1 MKWDRNHNRQIG
13 IDHTSKVI
21 NDLASLS
28 RTTNRNDIFSAILQI
43 SRNIQYYDA
52 HSRTDGSLNRFFSSS
67 LPLVLGHIIGESISD
82 NIKDLRDLALQMKKQ
97 WLKGNIPL
105 RRHKADLTNSIL
117 WHLQSLEMLKNA
129 AFSEQLLIADIVPS
143 YNETAN
149 YFEGVVNRL
158 HAADLITQ
166 YRKIRSL
173 LYATMSLPFTGENF
187 TFDTWNDKY
196 LALVADIDAIE
207 INWKITQSECEILL
221 NQFIQQQ
228 KIDPLTSLSFV
239 LGDMLEQVSNKN
251 TDHLNNSVSNYFLN
265 EIARIAPLE
274 IVPESFYAK
283 YQWNPD
289 SEIKTIL
296 EGTSFKALTNPEQE
310 IYLSNTDNIPLNDQ
324 MIIQQKKVIFSDKIQ
339 NETSKNH
346 ISLDISYPSK
356 FKLERLLSEENH
368 TFSPFYFQVKSSLL
382 GIEGN
387 VVRWKIG
394 FSFSELSTIQHILN
408 ILDSQPDI
416 KRSFQDD
423 TFQSILKY
431 WLKDAVGIDYFG
443 FESPDVPID
452 FQKNR
457 TSLDVTYTENVG
469 FHCAWTMILD
479 TDDQRPFVDDKG
491 FVKIRFK
498 ILNDYQYI
506 YHFFSNNS
514 PTDCKI
520 EASVIDLHN
529 VEIYNDYGKLDTNT
543 PFNLFG
549 NKPEIGSKFYIGHPL
564 LFTNSLTNLKINW
577 QWFGLTDA
585 IKGLVDQYDGY
596 DLIEKNT
603 DFIVSVSALQS
614 GTWFPETDK
623 QILPLFNDSSD
634 SDNEYSPVSNIRR
647 INEIDI
653 SRLGLQKSQKSYE
666 PLKEPN
672 KSKYGYLCL
681 ELFSPTGA
689 FGHNKYNDFL
699 QKKLSTTKSKE
710 NLLEP
715 YTPLAG
721 NLTVEAVLTEDI
733 PQNQLKSRI
742 EIFGIDNYLLDLPA
756 FASNHLMPADNFK
769 CAVYLQFDKLQD
781 GMAHLFFKLPESA
794 NGNSVVGDKKW
805 FQLIKKQWN
814 KLSQDQIIKDETL
827 QFESSGLVLLNQ
839 LHYQE
844 DSDEPIWLKI
854 SSFQDDS
861 LNRISEI
868 HTQVMH
874 LFVNDTRQLSEISV
888 IEGVEIPENLN
899 ESISIITPLIQKK
912 IRPIPDLGFKSGL
925 FSFQFKT
932 QNRISDL
939 HDLRQFLLIKFPK
952 IQDALLI
959 ANKDQN
965 EYVKAGLVR
974 VVLIPTS
981 EKESLFE
988 GNWPKFS
995 SQELKIVQLFLEENS
1010 PIGSSYII
1018 ENPVFEELIIKCNI
1032 VVKAGFDKN
1041 EARKL
1046 MNQAILSGFLN
1057 ITGIA
1062 NSGFSF
1068 GKSIYS
1074 SKLLSLLKILPF
1086 IESITNF
1093 ACYTKYDDNLKLPL
1107 EFNSLNYLVEPT
1119 AINHLLIPSTNHLF
1133 DIRETNKHNSDGI
1146 GVSNMTLGTDFLVE
1160 KLRSKQYKMGIGNFK
1175 IGINLQI
1182 EELESPPKLDIDE
1195 IFI

>member
-1 MKWDRNHNRQIG
+1 LKWDRNHNRQIG
-13 IDHTSKVI
+13 INSDVEAIS
-21 NDLASLS
+21 NLASLS

-52 HSRTDGSLNRFFSSS
+52 NSRTDGSLNRFFSSS
-67 LPLVLGHIIGESISD
+67 LPLVLGHIIGDTITN
-82 NIKDLRDLALQMKKQ
+82 NIKDLRDLALQMKQQ
-97 WLKGNIPL
+97 WLKGGAPL
-105 RRHKADLTNSIL
+105 RRHKADLTNSII

-129 AFSEQLLIADIVPS
+129 AFSEQVLIADIIPS
-143 YNETAN
+143 FNETAN

-173 LYATMSLPFTGENF
+173 LYASMSMPFTGENF

-196 LALVADIDAIE
+196 LALIADIDAIE
-207 INWKITQSECEILL
+207 INWKITQSECEVVL
-221 NQFIQQQ
+221 NQFISQQ
-228 KIDPLTSLSFV
+228 KIDPLTSISFV

-251 TDHLNNSVSNYFLN
+251 TDNLNQSVSNYFLN

-289 SEIKTIL
+289 SEIKTII
-296 EGTSFKALTNPEQE
+296 EGSSFKAITNPEQE

-324 MIIQQKKVIFSDKIQ
+324 IILQQKKVLFSDKIQ
-339 NETSKNH
+339 NDTSKDN

-356 FKLERLLSEENH
+356 FKLERLLTLENP

-394 FSFSELSTIQHILN
+394 FTFSELSTTQHILN
-408 ILDSQPDI
+408 ILDSQSDI

-423 TFQSILKY
+423 TFPSILKY
-431 WLKDAVGIDYFG
+431 WLKDAMGIEYFG
-443 FESPDVPID
+443 FESPDIPIA

-457 TSLDVTYTENVG
+457 TSIEVSYIENIG
-469 FHCAWTMILD
+469 FHCAWTMLLD
-479 TDDQRPFVDDKG
+479 TDDQRPMVDEKG

-506 YHFFSNNS
+506 YHFFSNN
-514 PTDCKI
+514 PPLDCKI

-543 PFNLFG
+543 PFNVFG

-585 IKGLVDQYDGY
+585 AKGLIDQYDGY

-603 DFIVSVSALQS
+603 DFIVTVSALQS
-614 GTWFPETDK
+614 GTWFPESDK
-623 QILPLFNDSSD
+623 QIIPLFTDSSD
-634 SDNEYSPVSNIRR
+634 SENEYSPVSNIRR

-653 SRLGLQKSQKSYE
+653 SRLGLQKSQKTYE
-666 PLKEPN
+666 LLKEPN

-681 ELFSPTGA
+681 ELYNPTGA

-699 QKKLSTTKSKE
+699 QKKLSTAKSKE

-721 NLTVEAVLTEDI
+721 NLTVEAILSEDI

-756 FASNHLMPADNFK
+756 FASNHLMPTDNFK

-794 NGNSVVGDKKW
+794 NGNLVAGE
-805 FQLIKKQWN
+805 KQWN
-814 KLSQDQIIKDETL
+814 QLINNQWHKISQDQIIKDETL

-839 LHYQE
+839 LQNHE
-844 DSDEPIWLKI
+844 DPFEPSWLKI
-854 SSFQDDS
+854 CSFQDDS

-874 LFVNDTRQLSEISV
+874 LFVNDTRELTEISV
-888 IEGVEIPENLN
+888 IEGVEIPENLL
-899 ESISIITPLIQKK
+899 ETVAIISPLNFKK
-912 IRPIPDLGFKSGL
+912 IRPIPNLGFKSGL

-939 HDLRQFLLIKFPK
+939 QDLRQFLLIKFPK

-1010 PIGSSYII
+1010 PIGSTYMI

-1046 MNQAILSGFLN
+1046 INQAILSGFLN

-1074 SKLLSLLKILPF
+1074 SKLLSLIKILPF

-1146 GVSNMTLGTDFLVE
+1146 GVSNMTLGTDFLIE

-1182 EELESPPKLDIDE
+1182 DKPEISKKSDTDE

>member
-1 MKWDRNHNRQIG
+1 
-13 IDHTSKVI
+13 
-21 NDLASLS
+21 
-28 RTTNRNDIFSAILQI
+28 
-43 SRNIQYYDA
+43 
-52 HSRTDGSLNRFFSSS
+52 
-67 LPLVLGHIIGESISD
+67 
-82 NIKDLRDLALQMKKQ
+82 
-97 WLKGNIPL
+97 
-105 RRHKADLTNSIL
+105 
-117 WHLQSLEMLKNA
+117 
-129 AFSEQLLIADIVPS
+129 
-143 YNETAN
+143 
-149 YFEGVVNRL
+149 
-158 HAADLITQ
+158 
-166 YRKIRSL
+166 
-173 LYATMSLPFTGENF
+173 MSMPFTGENF

-196 LALVADIDAIE
+196 SALIADIDAIE
-207 INWKITQSECEILL
+207 INWKITQSECEVVL
-221 NQFIQQQ
+221 NQFISQQ

-251 TDHLNNSVSNYFLN
+251 TDNLNQSVSNYFLN

-289 SEIKTIL
+289 SEIKTII
-296 EGTSFKALTNPEQE
+296 EGSSFKAITNPEQE
-310 IYLSNTDNIPLNDQ
+310 IYLSNTDNVPLNDQ
-324 MIIQQKKVIFSDKIQ
+324 IILQQKKVLFSDKIQ
-339 NETSKNH
+339 NVTSKDN
-346 ISLDISYPSK
+346 ISLDISYPNK
-356 FKLERLLSEENH
+356 FKLERLLTLENP

-394 FSFSELSTIQHILN
+394 FTFSELSTIQHILN
-408 ILDSQPDI
+408 ILDSQSDL

-423 TFQSILKY
+423 TFPSILNY
-431 WLKDAVGIDYFG
+431 WLKDAMGIEYFG
-443 FESPDVPID
+443 FESPDIPIA

-457 TSLDVTYTENVG
+457 TSIEVSFIENIG

-479 TDDQRPFVDDKG
+479 TDDQRPMVDEKG

-506 YHFFSNNS
+506 YHFFSNN
-514 PTDCKI
+514 PPIDCKI

-543 PFNLFG
+543 PFNIFG

-585 IKGLVDQYDGY
+585 AKGLIDQYDGY

-603 DFIVSVSALQS
+603 DFIATVSALQS
-614 GTWFPETDK
+614 GTWFPENDK
-623 QILPLFNDSSD
+623 QIIPLFTDSSD
-634 SDNEYSPVSNIRR
+634 SENEYSPVSNIRR

-653 SRLGLQKSQKSYE
+653 SRLGLQKAQKSYE
-666 PLKEPN
+666 LLKEPN

-681 ELFSPTGA
+681 ELYNPTGA

-699 QKKLSTTKSKE
+699 QKKLSTAKSKE

-715 YTPLAG
+715 YTPLVG
-721 NLTVEAVLTEDI
+721 NLTVEAILSEVI

-756 FASNHLMPADNFK
+756 FASKHLMPTDNFK

-794 NGNSVVGDKKW
+794 NGNLVAGEKQWS
-805 FQLIKKQWN
+805 QLINNQWH
-814 KLSQDQIIKDETL
+814 KISPDQIIKDETL

-839 LHYQE
+839 LQNHE
-844 DSDEPIWLKI
+844 DSFEPNWLKI
-854 SSFQDDS
+854 CSFQDDS

-868 HTQVMH
+868 NTQVMH
-874 LFVNDTRQLSEISV
+874 LFVNDTRELTEISV
-888 IEGVEIPENLN
+888 IEGVEIPENLL
-899 ESISIITPLIQKK
+899 ETVALISPLNQKK
-912 IRPIPDLGFKSGL
+912 IRPIPNLGFKSGL

-939 HDLRQFLLIKFPK
+939 RDLRQFLLIKFPK

-959 ANKDQN
+959 ANKDQH

-1010 PIGSSYII
+1010 PIGSTYII

-1046 MNQAILSGFLN
+1046 INQAILSGFLN

-1074 SKLLSLLKILPF
+1074 SKLLSLIKILPF

-1093 ACYTKYDDNLKLPL
+1093 ACYTKYDDNLNLPL

-1160 KLRSKQYKMGIGNFK
+1160 KLRSKQYKMGIGNNK

-1182 EELESPPKLDIDE
+1182 DKPEISKKSDTDE

>member
-1 MKWDRNHNRQIG
+1 MKWDRNYNRQIG
-13 IDHTSKVI
+13 LDSLNQSI
-21 NDLASLS
+21 NTLASLS

-82 NIKDLRDLALQMKKQ
+82 NIKDIRDLALQMKKQ
-97 WLKGNIPL
+97 WLKGGAPL
-105 RRHKADLTNSIL
+105 RRHKADLTNSII

-129 AFSEQLLIADIVPS
+129 AFSEQVLIADIIPS

-158 HAADLITQ
+158 HAADLISQ

-196 LALVADIDAIE
+196 EALILDIDNIE
-207 INWKITQSECEILL
+207 INWKTTQSECAVVL
-221 NQFIQQQ
+221 NQFINQQN
-228 KIDPLTSLSFV
+228 IDPLTSLSFV

-251 TDHLNNSVSNYFLN
+251 TDNLNHSVSDYFLN
-265 EIARIAPLE
+265 EVARIAPLE

-289 SEIKTIL
+289 SEIKTII
-296 EGTSFKALTNPEQE
+296 EGTSFKAITNPEQE
-310 IYLSNTDNIPLNDQ
+310 IYISNTDNVPLNDQ
-324 MIIQQKKVIFSDKIQ
+324 MIIQQKKVLFSDKVQ
-339 NETSKNH
+339 NDTSKNN

-356 FKLERLLSEENH
+356 FKLERLLVEENH

-394 FSFSELSTIQHILN
+394 FTFSEFSTTQHILN

-423 TFQSILKY
+423 SIQSILKY
-431 WLKDAVGIDYFG
+431 WLKDSVGIDYFG
-443 FESPDVPID
+443 EESAEIPID
-452 FQKNR
+452 FHKTR
-457 TSLDVTYTENVG
+457 TSLDVTYTENIG
-469 FHCAWTMILD
+469 YHCSWTMILD
-479 TDDQRPFVDDKG
+479 TDDQRPLIDEKG

-506 YHFFSNNS
+506 YHFFSNN
-514 PTDCKI
+514 PPINCKI

-564 LFTNSLTNLKINW
+564 LFTNSLTNLKVNW

-585 IKGLVDQYDGY
+585 VKGLVDQYDGY

-603 DFIVSVSALQS
+603 DFVVSVSALQS

-623 QILPLFNDSSD
+623 QILPLFTDSSD
-634 SDNEYSPVSNIRR
+634 SENDYSPVSNIRR

-653 SRLGLQKSQKSYE
+653 SRLGLQKTQKSYE
-666 PLKEPN
+666 ALKEPN

-699 QKKLSTTKSKE
+699 QKKLSATKSKE
-710 NLLEP
+710 TLLEP

-721 NLTVEAVLTEDI
+721 NLTVEAVLNEEI
-733 PQNQLKSRI
+733 PQNQLKSRV

-756 FASNHLMPADNFK
+756 FPSDYLMPTDNFK
-769 CAVYLQFDKLQD
+769 CAVYLQFDKLED
-781 GMAHLFFKLPESA
+781 GMANLFFKLPESA
-794 NGNSVVGDKKW
+794 NGSMVMGQKKW
-805 FQLIKKQWN
+805 FQLIKNQW
-814 KLSQDQIIKDETL
+814 KILSEDQIVKDETL
-827 QFESSGLVLLNQ
+827 QFESSGLILINQ
-839 LHYQE
+839 LHYKE
-844 DSDEPIWLKI
+844 ESNDPIWLKI
-854 SSFQDDS
+854 CSYQDDS

-868 HTQVMH
+868 DTQVMH
-874 LFVNDTRQLSEISV
+874 LFVNDTRQLSEISI
-888 IEGVEIPENLN
+888 IEGIDIPENLN
-899 ESISIITPLIQKK
+899 ETIAIISPLIQKK

-939 HDLRQFLLIKFPK
+939 QDLRQFLLIKFPK

-959 ANKDQN
+959 TNKDQN

-1010 PIGSSYII
+1010 PIGSSYLI

-1032 VVKAGFDKN
+1032 VVKSGFDKN

-1046 MNQAILSGFLN
+1046 INQAILSGFLN

-1062 NSGFSF
+1062 NGGFSF

-1074 SKLLSLLKILPF
+1074 SKLLSLIKILPF

-1093 ACYTKYDDNLKLPL
+1093 ACYTKYDENLKLPL

-1182 EELESPPKLDIDE
+1182 ESPENPPKSDIEE

>member
-289 SEIKTIL
+289 SEVKTIL

-1046 MNQAILSGFLN
+1046 MNQAVLSGFLN

>member
-289 SEIKTIL
+289 SEVKTIL

-839 LHYQE
+839 LHDQE

-899 ESISIITPLIQKK
+899 ESISIISPLIQKK

-1046 MNQAILSGFLN
+1046 MNQAVLSGFLN